1 MNEYKVSI
9 VGAARMGEGHGMH
22 YDLAIIGSGGA
33 GFAAAIATRTRGRT
47 VLMIERDTV
56 GGTCVNTGCV
66 PSKALLA
73 AAEARQVS
81 LEARFP
87 GIGVNPFPVD
97 LPCLIGAKRELV
109 GSLRAQ
115 KYTDLAAEYGWDI
128 LHGTATFAAEGT
140 QPVLEV
146 ELASGGHRTVRAEHY
161 LIATGSAPWAPPIDG
176 LAEAGYLTSTTV
188 MELDTLPASLIVI
201 GGNAIGLEQAQLWSR
216 LGAEV
221 TVVEALERLAPFE
234 EPEVSEMIEQVF
246 RREGI
251 GVLTGATIT
260 RAGRDQTG
268 YRVALTGPGGQP
280 AELRSEQLLVATGR
294 RPVTAGLNL
303 PAVGV
308 KTGQRGEVIVDEYLR
323 TDNPRIWAA
332 GDVTGHPQY
341 VYVAAAHGSLVAGNA
356 FVGACDGAGNAFVG
370 ACDGAGNGA
379 GRTVDYRHLPR
390 VTFTSPAIASAGLT
404 QAQALEQGYACQCR
418 VLPLTYVP
426 RALVNRDTHGLIK
439 LVAERDTGRLLGAHV
454 VAGGAGDVINTAV
467 YALASGMTVH
477 QMAALW
483 CPYLTMAEG
492 LKLAAQTFAR
502 DVSKLSCCAS

>member
-1 MNEYKVSI
+1 
-9 VGAARMGEGHGMH
+9 MH

-33 GFAAAIATRTRGRT
+33 GFAAAITARTQGRT

-73 AAEARQVS
+73 AAEARHVS
-81 LEARFP
+81 LDARFP
-87 GIGVNPFPVD
+87 GIRVSPFLVD

-109 GSLRAQ
+109 GSLRVQ

-128 LHGTATFAAEGT
+128 LHGSATFAVEGN

-146 ELASGGHRTVRAEHY
+146 ELAAGGHRTVRAEHY

-216 LGAEV
+216 LGVEV
-221 TVVEALERLAPFE
+221 TVVEALQRLAPFE

-246 RREGI
+246 HREGI
-251 GVLTGATIT
+251 GVFTGATVT
-260 RAGRDQTG
+260 RTGRDQTG

-280 AELRSEQLLVATGR
+280 AELHSEQLLVATGR

-308 KTGQRGEVIVDEYLR
+308 KTGQRGEVVVDEYLR

-341 VYVAAAHGSLVAGNA
+341 VYVAAAHGSLAAGNA
-356 FVGACDGAGNAFVG
+356 FDGASR
-370 ACDGAGNGA
+370 GAGQ
-379 GRTVDYRHLPR
+379 TLDYRHLPR

-404 QAQALEQGYACQCR
+404 QAQALERGYACQCR
-418 VLPLTYVP
+418 TLPLTHLP

-439 LVAERDTGRLLGAHV
+439 LVAEQDTGRLLGAHV

-477 QMAALW
+477 QMADLW

-492 LKLAAQTFAR
+492 LKLAAQAFTR